1 MARPRT
7 ARPGSPTTALA
18 YLRASTEDQRLGP
31 EAQRA
36 SITAWAAREGVTV
49 VAWFEDLGRS
59 GAAGLEDRPGLA
71 AALAALRS
79 VGAGVL
85 AVARRDRLARDVAL
99 AAAIDRA
106 VEHAGAKVRSADGA
120 GDGDG
125 PADRLL
131 RGMLDLTAEYER
143 ALIRTRTR
151 AALQAKRARGERAGE
166 VPYGFTADSTGR
178 LEENPAEQAVI
189 KHVLDLRAAGLSLR
203 GVTAE
208 LARVGIVSR
217 SGKPLGLTQV
227 ARMVRGAT

>member
-1 MARPRT
+1 MP
-7 ARPGSPTTALA
+7 
-18 YLRASTEDQRLGP
+18 
-31 EAQRA
+31 
-36 SITAWAAREGVTV
+36 
-49 VAWFEDLGRS
+49 
-59 GAAGLEDRPGLA
+59 GLEDRPGLA
-71 AALAALRS
+71 AALTALRS

-151 AALQAKRARGERAGE
+151 AASKRNGPVANAQGSALRIHRGQHGT
-166 VPYGFTADSTGR
+166 P
-178 LEENPAEQAVI
+178 
-189 KHVLDLRAAGLSLR
+189 
-203 GVTAE
+203 
-208 LARVGIVSR
+208 
-217 SGKPLGLTQV
+217 
-227 ARMVRGAT
+227 